1 MTFGKVYLIGAGPG
15 AADLISIRGRRAL
28 RSADAVL
35 VDRLLPR
42 NFLAE
47 LEIPTADKLVE
58 WLADKS
64 PRWSQSR
71 INRWLT
77 IQARRGR
84 NVARLK
90 GGDPF
95 VFGQAEDETGHLS
108 KLGVPWEVIPG
119 PSSFTAAL
127 TAAGFPL
134 TRRREGRSFSAATAR
149 VVGGAVSGRFPKT
162 DSLVVMMGVGVL
174 DRIAAR
180 LLADGW
186 PADTQTA
193 IVERGTL
200 AWERRVLS
208 PLARLA
214 AAAEDARVSS
224 PASVI
229 VGSAATPIFASR
241 QRPTILFTGL
251 DPSNF
256 RTLGNLLHWPALELA
271 ANPEAQDALPGVLFS
286 LKNREFDCVLFA
298 GKVGVMSFFQEL
310 DKRKLDSRVLAVAS
324 VATIGA
330 GTADRLCEHGIR
342 PDVIAEDRTPEET
355 LASFG
360 GLAGKS
366 VLVVEGTHSPRRL
379 HDGLMDRGATVS
391 SLALNCVVPN
401 RQLGRALPDHDA
413 ICFVS
418 PSGVRAYYSAYG
430 SAAFRSEVWCLGE
443 HTERELMGFGIK
455 ASALMAGKFAPSSA
469 PVSA

>member
-1 MTFGKVYLIGAGPG
+1 MAFGRVYLIGAGSG

-28 RSADAVL
+28 RSADAML

-42 NFLAE
+42 DFLAE
-47 LEIPTADKLVE
+47 LGIPTADKLVE

-64 PRWSQSR
+64 PRWSQSK
-71 INRWLT
+71 INGWLT

-95 VFGQAEDETGHLS
+95 VFGQAEEETGHLS

-134 TRRREGRSFSAATAR
+134 TRRHEGRGFSVSTAR
-149 VVGGAVSGRFPKT
+149 VAGGAVSGHFPKS
-162 DSLVVMMGVGVL
+162 DSLVIMMGVGVL
-174 DRIAAR
+174 DQIVAR

-193 IVERGTL
+193 IIERGTL

-214 AAAEDARVSS
+214 AAAENAGVSS
-224 PASVI
+224 PACVI

-256 RTLGNLLHWPALELA
+256 RMLGNLLHWPALELA
-271 ANPEAQDALPGVLFS
+271 ANPEAQDTLPGVLFS
-286 LKNREFDCVLFA
+286 LANREFDWVLFA
-298 GKVGVMSFFQEL
+298 GKVGVISFFQEL
-310 DKRKLDSRVLAVAS
+310 DKRKLDSRALAVAS

-342 PDVIAEDRTPEET
+342 PDLIAENRTPEET
-355 LASFG
+355 LGSFG

-401 RQLGRALPDHDA
+401 RQLGRALPDHDV

-418 PSGVRAYYSAYG
+418 PSGVRAYCDTYG
-430 SAAFRSEVWCLGE
+430 PAVFQNRVWCLGE
-443 HTERELMGFGIK
+443 DTQRELMGFGVE
-455 ASALMAGKFAPSSA
+455 ARVLMNGKFATSSA
-469 PVSA
+469 LVSA